1 MENNST
7 NNTPDTPES
16 IWAILRKV
24 SEMQEE
30 NARQLKVS
38 SAEFDRRIQKLEETT
53 GGISANH
60 GYFAEE
66 YFFNSF
72 EKGNRNFFGEKFDR
86 ITKNAKPFDFVIE
99 DEYDIVFVNCE
110 AVGIIEVKFK
120 AHENN
125 IPQVLKK
132 AKTFRANFP
141 KYANH
146 RIYLGLAS
154 MAFYPE
160 VELECK
166 KAGIAIVKQ
175 VGETVVISDEHLKV
189 F

>member
-1 MENNST
+1 MVA
-7 NNTPDTPES
+7 TPES
-16 IWAILRKV
+16 VWAALREVAERQK
-24 SEMQEE
+24 E
-30 NARQLKVS
+30 NDRQMEKS
-38 SAEFDRRIQKLEETT
+38 RAEFDRRIQKLEEITS
-53 GGISANH
+53 GISANQ
-60 GYFAEE
+60 GFFAEE

-86 ITKNAKPFDFVIE
+86 ITKNAKPLDVVAE

-110 AVGIIEVKFK
+110 AVGIIEVKYK

-125 IPQVLKK
+125 IPNVLKK
-132 AKTFRANFP
+132 ATTFRANFP
-141 KYANH
+141 NYANH

-160 VELECK
+160 VEEECK
-166 KAGIAIVKQ
+166 KAGIAVIKQ
-175 VGETVVISDEHLKV
+175 VGETVVIHDEHLKA